1 MGEGAG
7 LPDGGSPVR
16 GEVVHLSERTRV
28 TRHFLSGR
36 TVICKEPLGPDA
48 QGRLQH
54 EVAMLQRVR
63 GLGGVAQLLDEPRYP
78 GSIVLADAGGTS
90 LAGLSK
96 PLSVED
102 LIALALELARAVAGM
117 HGRGVIH
124 RDISPANIVVA
135 DNATPCLV
143 DFGLATSAAQIR
155 PEFTHPTEIV
165 GTIAYLAPEQ
175 TGRTGRSVD
184 QRADLYALGATLY
197 ELATGGPPF
206 GTGDPL
212 QLTHD
217 HLARVP
223 VPPAQMNPSIP
234 KALSAIVMHL
244 LEKEPDNRYQSAE
257 GLIYDL
263 ERLDHPGVQAVGGHD
278 FPVRLLRPSR
288 LVGRDD
294 EVAALGKAFAEML
307 EDRCH
312 GVLVSGAPGAGKTVL
327 VDELRPLVADAGGWF
342 IAGKFDQY
350 RRDLG
355 SDAVAQASR
364 ALCRLLLAEPEET
377 LADVRDRIRAAV
389 GQNAGLLAA
398 ALPEFAIAAAGV
410 PGCGRSADCPGT
422 GGAKCSAGVGGGR
435 LAHPAGGHV
444 PR

>member
-1 MGEGAG
+1 MGEGSL
-7 LPDGGSPVR
+7 LPDRGPPVR
-16 GEVVHLSERTRV
+16 AEIVHSSERTRV
-28 TRHFLSGR
+28 TRLFLSGH
-36 TVICKEPLGPDA
+36 TVICKELLGPDA

-63 GLGGVAQLLDEPRYP
+63 GLGGVAQLLDEPRYSA
-78 GSIVLADAGGTS
+78 SIVLADAGGTS

-96 PLSVED
+96 PLPVED

-155 PEFTHPTEIV
+155 SEFTHPTEIV
-165 GTIAYLAPEQ
+165 GTIPYLAPEQ

-212 QLTHD
+212 RLTHD

-223 VPPAQMNPSIP
+223 VPPAQVNPSIP

-288 LVGRDD
+288 LVGATTRWRRW
-294 EVAALGKAFAEML
+294 ARRSRRCSKA
-307 EDRCH
+307 
-312 GVLVSGAPGAGKTVL
+312 GAV
-327 VDELRPLVADAGGWF
+327 VCW
-342 IAGKFDQY
+342 
-350 RRDLG
+350 
-355 SDAVAQASR
+355 
-364 ALCRLLLAEPEET
+364 
-377 LADVRDRIRAAV
+377 
-389 GQNAGLLAA
+389 
-398 ALPEFAIAAAGV
+398 
-410 PGCGRSADCPGT
+410 
-422 GGAKCSAGVGGGR
+422 SAGRRARARRCWLTNYDRWLPTPVGG
-435 LAHPAGGHV
+435 
-444 PR
+444 